1 VDISSHPG
9 QPGPAGG
16 ESDAQR
22 SDRNLGELLQ
32 ELRVAGV
39 GVQVLFGFLL
49 SLPFT
54 NRFSQLAGWQRDVYL
69 VSLTLTV
76 VATALLMAPVA
87 YHRLL
92 FHQGKR
98 PTVVRAANAMA
109 LAGMA
114 AVSVAICTAVVVVA
128 SFVASP
134 VAGIVLA
141 ALLGCVFAVFWLVL
155 PLSRRE
161 RGGQGSAN

>member
-1 VDISSHPG
+1 MSESS
-9 QPGPAGG
+9 
-16 ESDAQR
+16 ESAAER

-54 NRFSQLAGWQRDVYL
+54 NRFSQLAGWQRDLYL

-76 VATALLMAPVA
+76 TATALLMGPVA
-87 YHRLL
+87 YHRVL
-92 FHQGKR
+92 FHQGRR
-98 PTVVRAANAMA
+98 PTVVRAANVLAMT
-109 LAGMA
+109 GMA
-114 AVSVAICTAVVVVA
+114 IVSIAICTAVAVVA
-128 SFVASP
+128 SYVAHP
-134 VAGIVLA
+134 AAGIVLA
-141 ALLGCVFAVFWLVL
+141 GVLGCVFIILWVVL

-161 RGGQGSAN
+161 VNRRD

>member
-1 VDISSHPG
+1 MNE
-9 QPGPAGG
+9 PA
-16 ESDAQR
+16 EAETERSER

-54 NRFSQLAGWQRDVYL
+54 TRFGQLAGWQRDLYL
-69 VSLTLTV
+69 ASLVLTV
-76 VATALLMAPVA
+76 LATALLMAPVA

-98 PTVVRAANAMA
+98 PTVVRAANTMA
-109 LAGMA
+109 IAGMA
-114 AVSVAICTAVVVVA
+114 AVSVAICAAVVVVA
-128 SFVASP
+128 SYVASP
-134 VAGIVLA
+134 TAGVVLA
-141 ALLGCVFAVFWLVL
+141 ALLACVFIVFWLAL
-155 PLSRRE
+155 PLSRRQ
-161 RGGQGSAN
+161 R